1 MERGDIHSPSPM
13 SLPLSALLL
22 VVACSLG
29 WAGFDLLRKLL
40 VGKVPPVALVF
51 LLTIGSAPLFAA
63 WMAVQGAA
71 PPRPGY
77 LLPALGSVIL
87 NIVANLLYLEGMRI
101 APISVTVPLL
111 SLTPAFASL
120 LAVPLLGERPSP
132 LHALGILLVVA
143 GAITLHW
150 RRSVDDGHQGT
161 LKGALM
167 IAFTAL
173 LWSLT
178 IPLDKLAVERSTA
191 PFHGVVVTAGVAAG
205 VLLVLI
211 LQRRLGDLGEVRR
224 VPGIY
229 LLALVVST
237 AALGL
242 QFLAFPRVY
251 VGTIETLKRS
261 IGNFMALLSGWIFFR
276 EPVTW
281 RKIVAVGVMAVGVGL
296 ILT

>member
-1 MERGDIHSPSPM
+1 M
-13 SLPLSALLL
+13 SLPLPALLL

-63 WMAVQGAA
+63 WMAVQGTA

-77 LLPALGSVIL
+77 LLPALGSVVL
-87 NIVANLLYLEGMRI
+87 NIIANLLYLEGVRI
-101 APISVTVPLL
+101 APLSVTVPLL

-132 LHALGILLVVA
+132 PHAAGILLVVA
-143 GAITLHW
+143 GAIALHW
-150 RRSVDDGHQGT
+150 RRSVDDGHHGT
-161 LKGALM
+161 VKGALM
-167 IAFTAL
+167 IALTAL

-178 IPLDKLAVERSTA
+178 IPLDKLAVERSSA

-205 VLLVLI
+205 VLVVLVL
-211 LQRRLGDLGEVRR
+211 QGRLGDLGEVRR

-229 LLALVVST
+229 VLALGVST
-237 AALGL
+237 LALAL

-261 IGNFMALLSGWIFFR
+261 IGNFMALLSGRLFFR
-276 EPVTW
+276 EPVTS

>member
-1 MERGDIHSPSPM
+1 M

-63 WMAVQGAA
+63 WMVIQGAA

-77 LLPALGSVIL
+77 LLPALGSVVL

-143 GAITLHW
+143 GAISLHW
-150 RRSVDDGHQGT
+150 RRSAEDDGRHGT
-161 LKGALM
+161 VKGALM

-178 IPLDKLAVERSTA
+178 IPLDKLAVERSAA

-211 LQRRLGDLGEVRR
+211 VQGRLGDLGEVRR
-224 VPGIY
+224 VPGVY
-229 LLALVVST
+229 VLALVVST
-237 AALGL
+237 LALAL
-242 QFLAFPRVY
+242 QFLALPQVY
-251 VGTIETLKRS
+251 VGTVETLKRG

-276 EPVTW
+276 EPVTL

>member
-1 MERGDIHSPSPM
+1 M
-13 SLPLSALLL
+13 SLPLPALLL
-22 VVACSLG
+22 VVACGLG

-51 LLTIGSAPLFAA
+51 LLTVGSAPLFAA
-63 WMAVQGAA
+63 WMVVQGVT

-77 LLPALGSVIL
+77 LLLALGSVVL

-101 APISVTVPLL
+101 APLSVTVPLL

-120 LAVPLLGERPSP
+120 LAVPLLGERPSSA
-132 LHALGILLVVA
+132 HALGILLVVA
-143 GAITLHW
+143 GAVALHW
-150 RRSVDDGHQGT
+150 RRRSAADDGHLGT
-161 LKGALM
+161 VKGALM

-178 IPLDKLAVERSTA
+178 IPLDKLAVERSGA
-191 PFHGVVVTAGVAAG
+191 PFHGVVVTAGVAVG

-211 LQRRLGDLGEVRR
+211 FQKRLGDLGEVRK

-229 LLALVVST
+229 VLALGVST
-237 AALGL
+237 LALAL

-261 IGNFMALLSGWIFFR
+261 IGNFMALLSGWIFFQ
-276 EPVTW
+276 EPVTL
-281 RKIVAVGVMAVGVGL
+281 RKVAAVGVMAVGVGL

>member
-1 MERGDIHSPSPM
+1 MTPS
-13 SLPLSALLL
+13 LSALLL

-40 VGKVPPVALVF
+40 VGKVSPVALVF

-63 WMAVQGAA
+63 WMLAQGGGRAE
-71 PPRPGY
+71 PGY

-111 SLTPAFASL
+111 SLTPAFAAL
-120 LAVPLLGERPSP
+120 LAVPVLGERPSP
-132 LHALGILLVVA
+132 RHALGILMVVA
-143 GAITLHW
+143 GAIALHW
-150 RRSVDDGHQGT
+150 RRRSAADDARHGT
-161 LKGALM
+161 VKGALM

-173 LWSLT
+173 LWSFT
-178 IPLDKLAVERSTA
+178 IPLDKLAVERSSA

-205 VLLVLI
+205 VLLMLVF
-211 LQRRLGDLGEVRR
+211 QGRLGDLGEVRR
-224 VPGIY
+224 VPGLY
-229 LLALVVST
+229 VLALVVST
-237 AALGL
+237 LALAL

-261 IGNFMALLSGWIFFR
+261 IGNFMALLSGWVFFA
-276 EPVTW
+276 EPVTP
-281 RKIVAVGVMAVGVGL
+281 RKIVAVAVMAVGVGL

>member
-1 MERGDIHSPSPM
+1 M

-63 WMAVQGAA
+63 WMAVEGVV

-101 APISVTVPLL
+101 APLSVTVPLL
-111 SLTPAFASL
+111 SLTPAFAAL

-132 LHALGILLVVA
+132 LHAFGILLVVA
-143 GAITLHW
+143 GAIALHW
-150 RRSVDDGHQGT
+150 RRRSAEDGGHQGT
-161 LKGALM
+161 VKGALM

-205 VLLVLI
+205 VLLVLV
-211 LQRRLGDLGEVRR
+211 LQRRLGDLGEVRK

-229 LLALVVST
+229 VLALVVST
-237 AALGL
+237 LALAL

>member
-1 MERGDIHSPSPM
+1 M

-22 VVACSLG
+22 VVACGLG

-51 LLTIGSAPLFAA
+51 LLTIGSVPLFGA
-63 WMAVQGAA
+63 WLAVDGGAS
-71 PPRPGY
+71 PGPGY

-101 APISVTVPLL
+101 APLSVTVPLL

-120 LAVPLLGERPSP
+120 MALPLLGERPSP
-132 LHALGILLVVA
+132 SHAVGILLVVA
-143 GAITLHW
+143 GAIALHW
-150 RRSVDDGHQGT
+150 RRSAGEGHQGT
-161 LKGALM
+161 VKGALM

-178 IPLDKLAVERSTA
+178 IPLDKMAVERSTA
-191 PFHGVVVTAGVAAG
+191 PFHGVVVTAGVAVG

-211 LQRRLGDLGEVRR
+211 LQRRLGDLGEVRK

-229 LLALVVST
+229 VLALVVST

-261 IGNFMALLSGWIFFR
+261 IGNFMALLSGWIFFH
-276 EPVTW
+276 EPVTP
-281 RKIVAVGVMAVGVGL
+281 RKIVAVAVMAVGVGL
-296 ILT
+296 ILS